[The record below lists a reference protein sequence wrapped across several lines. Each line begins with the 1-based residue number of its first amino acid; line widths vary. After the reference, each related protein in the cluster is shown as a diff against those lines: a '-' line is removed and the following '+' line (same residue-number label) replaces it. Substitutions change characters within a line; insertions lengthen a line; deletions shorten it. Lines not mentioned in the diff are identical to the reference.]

1 MSCSSAYHRILNAY
15 CLGIWDSNERFGP
28 QCSVSASSEYS
39 SGSSAGGYVE
49 EVHPVG
55 KSNPLRTEDQTL
67 ITKRGNKIRSP
78 ETPIICMLGHL
89 ILSYR
94 LPRLFFFYPQAF
106 FLLCFSDSIIS
117 IDVSMFTGLYFIIY
131 SMLVSPF
138 GEFFISNILLFSSI
152 NFHSRNFYMYYS
164 FLFSVEI
171 PWPLPSFSFCP
182 WIYLK

>member
-1 MSCSSAYHRILNAY
+1 MKGLDRNAP
-15 CLGIWDSNERFGP
+15 SVPP
-28 QCSVSASSEYS
+28 QNTPQEAQQVDMWKKYIQWE
-39 SGSSAGGYVE
+39 
-49 EVHPVG
+49 